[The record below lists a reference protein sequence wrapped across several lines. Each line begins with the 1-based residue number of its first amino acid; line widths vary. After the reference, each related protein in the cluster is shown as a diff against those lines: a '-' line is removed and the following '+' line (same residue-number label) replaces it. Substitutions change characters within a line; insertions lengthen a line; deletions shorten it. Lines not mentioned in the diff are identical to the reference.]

1 MKKLLMT
8 GVAAVGLLV
17 ATTACSPASDDAGRH
32 GLTGEWRMTS
42 LEVGTQGNL
51 APVQYSGQV
60 IFNDDTM
67 SVQAMNPDT
76 TAADTPLTVRGYEA
90 YYGSLDTDTEATA
103 EAGSFTVTVESAVAR
118 DLIGQTFNRNYEVD
132 GDTLVLT
139 PSDPAEGFR
148 VTYERHSA
156 S

>member
-17 ATTACSPASDDAGRH
+17 APTACSPASDDAGRH

-60 IFNDDTM
+60 IFTDDTM

-90 YYGSLDTDTEATA
+90 YYGALDTDTEATA

-139 PSDPAEGFR
+139 PSDPAEGF
-148 VTYERHSA
+148 A
-156 S
+156 